1 MKTFKHYLIEKPLTP
16 SQRIARS
23 RQMKR
28 LMPKIQKKREIA
40 MRKKASPAQL
50 KMRAQKKATA
60 IIRNKFIPDGQDYAT
75 MSFAQ
80 KIQLDKKVE
89 KKKGAIKK
97 IAKKLMPKIKR
108 AEADRIEKLKANK

>member
-1 MKTFKHYLIEKPLTP
+1 MNSFKQYLSEKPLTP
-16 SQRIARS
+16 SQRIARAN
-23 RQMKR
+23 QMKR
-28 LMPKIQKKREIA
+28 LMPKIKKKRELA
-40 MRKKASPAQL
+40 MRKKASPEQL

-60 IIRNKFIPDGQDYAT
+60 IIRKKFIPDGQDYAT

-97 IAKKLMPKIKR
+97 IARKLIPQMKR
-108 AEADRIEKLKANK
+108 DKAERLEKLKAEK

>member
-1 MKTFKHYLIEKPLTP
+1 
-16 SQRIARS
+16 
-23 RQMKR
+23 
-28 LMPKIQKKREIA
+28 
-40 MRKKASPAQL
+40 
-50 KMRAQKKATA
+50 
-60 IIRNKFIPDGQDYAT
+60 

-97 IAKKLMPKIKR
+97 IAGKLMPKIKR